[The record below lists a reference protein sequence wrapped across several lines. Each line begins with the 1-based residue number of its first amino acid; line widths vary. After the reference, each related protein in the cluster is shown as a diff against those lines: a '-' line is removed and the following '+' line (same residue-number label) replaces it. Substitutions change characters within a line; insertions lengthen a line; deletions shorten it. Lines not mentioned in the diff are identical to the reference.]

1 MNHLFQC
8 SIFLFALF
16 ALSAN
21 SLFAIDLENCKDCV
35 INIALEDYP
44 DKEDIQDSNFKQ
56 HYSMPCFDI
65 LEYKGYNWALIVTV
79 TYALDNFFFEK
90 KSHRLSGLAGR
101 YKLQDSTLYLTGLDI
116 CFDFQ
121 DDGFYPDE
129 KFHTK
134 VPLDLLFPGAKDS
147 IVASF
152 TTDYMNYSCLNC
164 QTNGDSTN
172 YMNMEITFERGK
184 ISHMAFYSDLAINP
198 ITKNYF
204 PFCKTFPNG
213 KIYYLD
219 NPKEL
224 DLIGEDATRFVEK
237 WGYFYKQALDT
248 IQFKDLID
256 SLSPYYQKHRQNY
269 LDSLAK
275 EKEKQSSEKKK
286 DGQ

>member
-8 SIFLFALF
+8 SIFLFALLT
-16 ALSAN
+16 LSAN

-56 HYSMPCFDI
+56 HYAIPCFDI
-65 LEYKGYNWALIVTV
+65 LEYEGLKWGGISPTNL
-79 TYALDNFFFEK
+79 LDHFFLEK
-90 KSHRLSGLAGR
+90 KSSKLSGLAGR

-116 CFDFQ
+116 CFDSQ
-121 DDGFYPDE
+121 DDGFYPDG

-152 TTDYMNYSCLNC
+152 VTGYMKYSCLNC

-184 ISHMAFYSDLAINP
+184 ISHKAFVSNSPINP
-198 ITKNYF
+198 ITKKYF
-204 PFCKTFPNG
+204 PLCGGSFNG
-213 KIYYLD
+213 KFWYLD
-219 NPKEL
+219 NKKEY
-224 DLIGEDATRFVEK
+224 DLLQEDFFRLEK
-237 WGYFYKQALDT
+237 KWDHFYKYPLDT
-248 IQFKDLID
+248 LQFKDLID
-256 SLSPYYQKHRQNY
+256 SLSPYYQKHRRNY

>member
-1 MNHLFQC
+1 MNHLFRC
-8 SIFLFALF
+8 SIFLFALLT
-16 ALSAN
+16 LSAN
-21 SLFAIDLENCKDCV
+21 SLFAFDLENCKDCV

-56 HYSMPCFDI
+56 HYAIPCFDI
-65 LEYKGYNWALIVTV
+65 LEYEGLKWGGISPTNL
-79 TYALDNFFFEK
+79 LDHFFLEK
-90 KSHRLSGLAGR
+90 KSSKLSGLAGR

-116 CFDFQ
+116 CFDSQ
-121 DDGFYPDE
+121 DDGFYPDG

-152 TTDYMNYSCLNC
+152 VTGYMKYSCLNC

-184 ISHMAFYSDLAINP
+184 ISHKAFVSNSPINP
-198 ITKNYF
+198 ITKEYF
-204 PFCKTFPNG
+204 PLCVGSFNG
-213 KIYYLD
+213 KFWYLD
-219 NPKEL
+219 NKKEY
-224 DLIGEDATRFVEK
+224 DLLQEDFFRLEK
-237 WGYFYKQALDT
+237 KWDHFYKYPLDT

-256 SLSPYYQKHRQNY
+256 SLSPYYQKHRRNY

>member
-1 MNHLFQC
+1 MNHLFRC
-8 SIFLFALF
+8 SIFLFALLT
-16 ALSAN
+16 LSAN
-21 SLFAIDLENCKDCV
+21 SLFAFDLDNCKDCV
-35 INIALEDYP
+35 INIALADYP

-56 HYSMPCFDI
+56 HYAIPCFDI
-65 LEYKGYNWALIVTV
+65 LEYEGLKWGGISPTNL
-79 TYALDNFFFEK
+79 LDHFFLEK
-90 KSHRLSGLAGR
+90 KSSKLSGLAGR

-116 CFDFQ
+116 CFDSQ
-121 DDGFYPDE
+121 DDGFYPDG

-152 TTDYMNYSCLNC
+152 VTGYMKYSCLNC

-184 ISHMAFYSDLAINP
+184 ISHKAFVSNSPINP
-198 ITKNYF
+198 ITKEYLPLCVGSF
-204 PFCKTFPNG
+204 NG
-213 KIYYLD
+213 KFWYLD
-219 NPKEL
+219 NKKEY
-224 DLIGEDATRFVEK
+224 DLLQEDFYRHAKK
-237 WGYFYKQALDT
+237 WDHFYKYPLDT

-256 SLSPYYQKHRQNY
+256 SLSPYYQKHRRNY